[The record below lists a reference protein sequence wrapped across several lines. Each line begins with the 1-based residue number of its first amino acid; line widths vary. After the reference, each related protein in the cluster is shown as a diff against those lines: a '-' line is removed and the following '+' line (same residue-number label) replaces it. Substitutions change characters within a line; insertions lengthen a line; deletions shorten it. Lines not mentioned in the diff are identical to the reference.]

1 GGQKVMHQ
9 VATAADRIDYWI
21 RRRIVTCAAPGNA
34 SPASDRYVGLTAA
47 IGQSLS
53 DQYDALA
60 APVPSHLATLVKR
73 LQSLEGRRNNELL
86 WCLRAQPTP
95 GWRVSTALGKADM
108 PVMSLDVRFEG

>member
-1 GGQKVMHQ
+1 MMSPAQGGQKVMHQ

-60 APVPSHLATLVKR
+60 APVPSHLATLVER
-73 LQSLEGRRNNELL
+73 LQALEGARNN
-86 WCLRAQPTP
+86 
-95 GWRVSTALGKADM
+95 
-108 PVMSLDVRFEG
+108 